1 MTRLLATEP
10 SNETAPRV
18 DTLAAPTIGAGRLA
32 IPIDTAATHT
42 AAFATGQANSGSSI
56 RSCDMLGLDNQE
68 ANRKFPMMVQL
79 RSIRDTL
86 MDIAGPYTPT
96 NSAVLTDQRQKAH

>member
-10 SNETAPRV
+10 SNEIAPQV
-18 DTLAAPTIGAGRLA
+18 DTLAAPTIGAARLA
-32 IPIDTAATHT
+32 IPIDTAATQT
-42 AAFATGQANSGSSI
+42 AAFATGQANFGSNN

-79 RSIRDTL
+79 RSNRDTL
-86 MDIAGPYTPT
+86 MNIAVPYTPA
-96 NSAVLTDQRQKAH
+96 NSSVLTDQRQKAR